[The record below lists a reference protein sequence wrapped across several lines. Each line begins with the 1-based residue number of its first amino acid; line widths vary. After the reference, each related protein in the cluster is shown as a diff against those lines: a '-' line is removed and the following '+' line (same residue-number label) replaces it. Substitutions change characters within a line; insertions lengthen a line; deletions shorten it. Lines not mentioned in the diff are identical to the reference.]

1 MKSKKA
7 IILILLI
14 AAVAGAYFY
23 YEYTKTMITVTFN
36 NNCGD
41 TSSEFFV
48 YFPAGTDPQSIPYIE
63 ANESYVKKM
72 VYKENPDSDSLMLYY
87 YDYLGQKHD
96 MTLVEYFEKGFKGDV
111 EIDILEVD
119 ENGEY
124 LLDITEYN

>member
-7 IILILLI
+7 IILILFI
-14 AAVAGAYFY
+14 AVVAGVYFY
-23 YEYTKTMITVTFN
+23 YESTKTMITVTFSN
-36 NNCGD
+36 SCGD

-63 ANESYVKKM
+63 ANDTYVKKM
-72 VYKENPDSDSLMLYY
+72 VYRESPSTDSLKLYY
-87 YDYLGQKHD
+87 YDDLGQKHD